1 MRAGEFFGERAERIG
16 VKLGVSR
23 RQVYE
28 IIRMGEDRQQLS
40 ALRVIAKA
48 VDFLACEWAAEPL
61 HVVLDEDLHG
71 RASNGAGPL
80 DRHVRA
86 AGNRHVG
93 AKQNFFCHFERSE
106 AKSRNLL
113 LISAL

>member
-1 MRAGEFFGERAERIG
+1 
-16 VKLGVSR
+16 
-23 RQVYE
+23 
-28 IIRMGEDRQQLS
+28 MGGRT
-40 ALRVIAKA
+40 I
-48 VDFLACEWAAEPL
+48 
-61 HVVLDEDLHG
+61 HVVFDENLH
-71 RASNGAGPL
+71 RGAMDRTGPL